1 MTMSLRIEHDPE
13 ADAVCVGLRDEPY
26 AFGRDLDDVRR
37 VDFGPDEQPIGIEL
51 LFVSHGVEVAGL
63 PQEEAVAR
71 LLEEH
76 GFRVLASG
84 RPR

>member
-1 MTMSLRIEHDPE
+1 MSLRIEHDPE
-13 ADAVCVGLRDEPY
+13 ADAVYIRLRDAPY
-26 AFGRDLDDVRR
+26 AFGRDLDDARR
-37 VDFGPDEQPIGIEL
+37 VDFGLGEQPIGIEL
-51 LFVSHGVEVAGL
+51 LFVSHGVDVTGL
-63 PQEEAVAR
+63 PQEDVVAR

>member
-1 MTMSLRIEHDPE
+1 MSLRIEHDP
-13 ADAVCVGLRDEPY
+13 AANAVCVGLRDEPY
-26 AFGRDLDDVRR
+26 ASGRDLDDVWR
-37 VDFGPDEQPIGIEL
+37 VNLGPDEQPIGIEL
-51 LFVSHGVEVAGL
+51 LFASHGVEVTGL
-63 PQEEAVAR
+63 PQEEAVVR